1 MTQPEPFQ
9 IIKQLNA
16 TVTERKRTKKVKLKK
31 TKNISLKK
39 EREKPSKPK

>member
-16 TVTERKRTKKVKLKK
+16 TVTERKQTKKVKLKK
-31 TKNISLKK
+31 KQKTST
-39 EREKPSKPK
+39 